1 MLLLDLLA
9 LAANQLAIHSS
20 TFADAY
26 SHYVYRVLSL
36 GIGSVMG
43 LLPFSVVELL
53 LYATILFVLFD
64 FVKQLCR
71 AVRAGA
77 GCLHPAPGS
86 QAQAVRASQASLAH
100 AETATNSKGTTS
112 GSAESQSDEPLQKY
126 AGAAC
131 PTHLLTAIARPLR
144 RFLGH
149 LFLILSTL
157 LVLYVFLC
165 GINYHRTSF
174 SEEAGLSVTIDAH
187 GTVYDE
193 ADLIALCDYLVTEIN
208 DTEAQLAASVT
219 SDTNADVLRART
231 SAGSATESS
240 PATESLDATS
250 EASGHSD
257 ADETATTTTESSTA
271 TAEASD
277 PSAADEAMATTTES
291 PAATAEAPDPSA
303 ADEAMATATE
313 SPAATAEASDP
324 SAADETTATTIQVEG
339 ACIGQTSETPK
350 PSAAWLW
357 HAGRT
362 GQRAMEKL
370 GQRYHR
376 LSGHYPYPKP
386 ILNTWILSI
395 QQTTGVYSPF
405 TVEAN
410 YNRDIAYYDIPFTI
424 CHELSHLRGY
434 MQEEEANFIGVLA
447 TIGADDLYFNYSGYV
462 SAWVYAGNALAR
474 IDSTA
479 FATLYAR
486 INARTRQDMLYNN
499 AYWQQFEGKP
509 AEAHEQLNDVYLKIQ
524 GQATGVRSYGHV
536 TDLMLEYFAKNG
548 TLAQCNSSA
557 ITVQP

>member
-1 MLLLDLLA
+1 MFNFHIIKTKTSAAMPSHSRRVYLLMLLLDLLA

-26 SHYVYRVLSL
+26 SNYVYRVLSL

-112 GSAESQSDEPLQKY
+112 GSAETQSDEPQQKHT
-126 AGAAC
+126 GAAC
-131 PTHLLTAIARPLR
+131 QTHLLAAVARPLR

-149 LFLILSTL
+149 LFLLLSTL

-208 DTEAQLAASVT
+208 ATEAQLAASAT
-219 SDTNADVLRART
+219 LDANADVLRTHT
-231 SAGSATESS
+231 SAGAGAAGS
-240 PATESLDATS
+240 
-250 EASGHSD
+250 
-257 ADETATTTTESSTA
+257 TTESA
-271 TAEASD
+271 AS
-277 PSAADEAMATTTES
+277 
-291 PAATAEAPDPSA
+291 
-303 ADEAMATATE
+303 
-313 SPAATAEASDP
+313 TAEASDP
-324 SAADETTATTIQVEG
+324 SAADETASTAIQVEG

-386 ILNTWILSI
+386 ILNTWILSV

-509 AEAHEQLNDVYLKIQ
+509 AEAHEQLNDAYLKMQ

-548 TLAQCNSSA
+548 TLTQ
-557 ITVQP
+557 

>member
-1 MLLLDLLA
+1 MMRTDTPDKKTLKKATRRTYLLVLLLDLLA

-26 SHYVYRVLSL
+26 SHYVYRGLSL

-64 FVKQLCR
+64 FAKQLRR
-71 AVRAGA
+71 AVRA
-77 GCLHPAPGS
+77 
-86 QAQAVRASQASLAH
+86 AV
-100 AETATNSKGTTS
+100 
-112 GSAESQSDEPLQKY
+112 
-126 AGAAC
+126 
-131 PTHLLTAIARPLR
+131 ARPLR

-208 DTEAQLAASVT
+208 DTEAQL
-219 SDTNADVLRART
+219 DV
-231 SAGSATESS
+231 
-240 PATESLDATS
+240 P
-250 EASGHSD
+250 
-257 ADETATTTTESSTA
+257 
-271 TAEASD
+271 
-277 PSAADEAMATTTES
+277 
-291 PAATAEAPDPSA
+291 
-303 ADEAMATATE
+303 
-313 SPAATAEASDP
+313 
-324 SAADETTATTIQVEG
+324 
-339 ACIGQTSETPK
+339 CIGQTSETPK

-386 ILNTWILSI
+386 ILNTWILSV

-479 FATLYAR
+479 FATLYGR

-499 AYWQQFEGKP
+499 AYWQQFKGKP
-509 AEAHEQLNDVYLKIQ
+509 AEAHEQLNDAYLKMQ
-524 GQATGVRSYGHV
+524 GQASGVRSYGHV
-536 TDLMLEYFAKNG
+536 TDLMLEYFAENG
-548 TLAQCNSSA
+548 TLTQ
-557 ITVQP
+557 

>member
-1 MLLLDLLA
+1 MMRTDTPDKKTLKKATWRTYLLVLLLDLLA
-9 LAANQLAIHSS
+9 FAANQLAIHSS

-26 SHYVYRVLSL
+26 SQYVYRVLSL
-36 GIGSVMG
+36 GTGSVMG

-71 AVRAGA
+71 AVR
-77 GCLHPAPGS
+77 
-86 QAQAVRASQASLAH
+86 V
-100 AETATNSKGTTS
+100 
-112 GSAESQSDEPLQKY
+112 
-126 AGAAC
+126 GAAC
-131 PTHLLTAIARPLR
+131 VHSERVSQDAQTHLLAAVARPLL

-174 SEEAGLSVTIDAH
+174 SEEAGLSVTLDEH

-208 DTEAQLAASVT
+208 DTEAQL
-219 SDTNADVLRART
+219 DV
-231 SAGSATESS
+231 
-240 PATESLDATS
+240 P
-250 EASGHSD
+250 
-257 ADETATTTTESSTA
+257 
-271 TAEASD
+271 
-277 PSAADEAMATTTES
+277 
-291 PAATAEAPDPSA
+291 
-303 ADEAMATATE
+303 
-313 SPAATAEASDP
+313 
-324 SAADETTATTIQVEG
+324 
-339 ACIGQTSETPK
+339 CIGQTSETPK

-370 GQRYHR
+370 GRRYHR

-386 ILNTWILSI
+386 ILNTWILSV

-486 INARTRQDMLYNN
+486 INTRTRQDMLYNN
-499 AYWQQFEGKP
+499 AYWKQFEGKP
-509 AEAHEQLNDVYLKIQ
+509 AEAHEQLNDAYLKLQ

-548 TLAQCNSSA
+548 TLTQSQGLKN
-557 ITVQP
+557 

>member
-1 MLLLDLLA
+1 MFNFHIIKTKTSAAMPSHPRRIYLLMLLLDLLA
-9 LAANQLAIHSS
+9 LAANQLAVRSS
-20 TFADAY
+20 AFADAY

-64 FVKQLCR
+64 FAKQLCR
-71 AVRAGA
+71 ALRV
-77 GCLHPAPGS
+77 
-86 QAQAVRASQASLAH
+86 
-100 AETATNSKGTTS
+100 
-112 GSAESQSDEPLQKY
+112 
-126 AGAAC
+126 GAAC
-131 PTHLLTAIARPLR
+131 VHSARISQDTQTHLLAAVARPLR

-149 LFLILSTL
+149 LFLLLSTL

-208 DTEAQLAASVT
+208 DTEAQLAATAT
-219 SDTNADVLRART
+219 SDANADVLRART
-231 SAGSATESS
+231 SAGAAGS
-240 PATESLDATS
+240 
-250 EASGHSD
+250 
-257 ADETATTTTESSTA
+257 TTESPTA
-271 TAEASD
+271 TAEASG
-277 PSAADEAMATTTES
+277 PSGANE
-291 PAATAEAPDPSA
+291 TA
-303 ADEAMATATE
+303 
-313 SPAATAEASDP
+313 
-324 SAADETTATTIQVEG
+324 ATTIQVEG
-339 ACIGQTSETPK
+339 VCIGQTSETPK

-376 LSGHYPYPKP
+376 LSGHYPFPKP
-386 ILNTWILSI
+386 ILNTWILSV

-479 FATLYAR
+479 FATLYSR

-509 AEAHEQLNDVYLKIQ
+509 AEAHEQLNDAYLKMQ
-524 GQATGVRSYGHV
+524 GQTSGVRSYGHV
-536 TDLMLEYFAKNG
+536 TDLMLEYFEKNG

>member
-1 MLLLDLLA
+1 MMRKDTPDKNTQKKGTWRSYLFVLLLDLLA
-9 LAANQLAIHSS
+9 LAANQLAVRSS

-53 LYATILFVLFD
+53 LYALILFVLFD
-64 FVKQLCR
+64 FAKQLCR
-71 AVRAGA
+71 AVRVGVACVHSA
-77 GCLHPAPGS
+77 RVS
-86 QAQAVRASQASLAH
+86 QDAQ
-100 AETATNSKGTTS
+100 
-112 GSAESQSDEPLQKY
+112 
-126 AGAAC
+126 
-131 PTHLLTAIARPLR
+131 THLLAAVARPLR

-149 LFLILSTL
+149 LFLLLSTL
-157 LVLYVFLC
+157 LVLYIFLC

-193 ADLIALCDYLVTEIN
+193 ADLVALCDYLVTEIN
-208 DTEAQLAASVT
+208 DTEAQLAATAT
-219 SDTNADVLRART
+219 SDANADVLRART
-231 SAGSATESS
+231 SAGSTIESS
-240 PATESLDATS
+240 
-250 EASGHSD
+250 
-257 ADETATTTTESSTA
+257 
-271 TAEASD
+271 
-277 PSAADEAMATTTES
+277 
-291 PAATAEAPDPSA
+291 
-303 ADEAMATATE
+303 
-313 SPAATAEASDP
+313 AATAEASGP
-324 SAADETTATTIQVEG
+324 SGADETAATTIQVEG
-339 ACIGQTSETPK
+339 AYIGQTAETPK

-370 GQRYHR
+370 GQRYRR

-386 ILNTWILSI
+386 ILNTWILSV

-479 FATLYAR
+479 FATLYSR

-509 AEAHEQLNDVYLKIQ
+509 AEAHEQLNDAYLKMQ
-524 GQATGVRSYGHV
+524 GQVSGVRSYGHV
-536 TDLMLEYFAKNG
+536 TDLMLEYFAENG
-548 TLAQCNSSA
+548 TLTQSQGLKN
-557 ITVQP
+557 

>member
-1 MLLLDLLA
+1 MMRTDTPDKNTQKKGTWRSYLFVLLLDLLA
-9 LAANQLAIHSS
+9 LAANQLAVRSS
-20 TFADAY
+20 AFADAY

-71 AVRAGA
+71 AVRAGV

-112 GSAESQSDEPLQKY
+112 GSAESQSDEPLQKH

-149 LFLILSTL
+149 LFLLLSTL

-208 DTEAQLAASVT
+208 DTEAQLAAAAT
-219 SDTNADVLRART
+219 SDANADVLRART

-257 ADETATTTTESSTA
+257 ADETAATTTESPAS
-271 TAEASD
+271 TAEASG
-277 PSAADEAMATTTES
+277 PSAADETAATTTES
-291 PAATAEAPDPSA
+291 PAATAEASS
-303 ADEAMATATE
+303 T
-313 SPAATAEASDP
+313 SS
-324 SAADETTATTIQVEG
+324 ADETAASTIQVEG

-386 ILNTWILSI
+386 ILNTWILSV

-486 INARTRQDMLYNN
+486 INARTHQDMLYNN

-509 AEAHEQLNDVYLKIQ
+509 AEAHEQLNDAYLKMQ
-524 GQATGVRSYGHV
+524 GQTSGVRSYGHV

-548 TLAQCNSSA
+548 TLAQ
-557 ITVQP
+557 

>member
-1 MLLLDLLA
+1 MMRTDTPDKKTLKKATWHTYLLALLFDLLA

-36 GIGSVMG
+36 GIGSVIG

-64 FVKQLCR
+64 FVKQLRR
-71 AVRAGA
+71 AVR
-77 GCLHPAPGS
+77 
-86 QAQAVRASQASLAH
+86 
-100 AETATNSKGTTS
+100 S
-112 GSAESQSDEPLQKY
+112 G
-126 AGAAC
+126 
-131 PTHLLTAIARPLR
+131 IARPLLH
-144 RFLGH
+144 FLGH
-149 LFLILSTL
+149 LFLLASTL

-174 SEEAGLSVTIDAH
+174 SQEAGLSVTIDAH

-193 ADLIALCDYLVTEIN
+193 ADLLALCDYLVTEIN
-208 DTEAQLAASVT
+208 DTEAQL
-219 SDTNADVLRART
+219 DV
-231 SAGSATESS
+231 S
-240 PATESLDATS
+240 
-250 EASGHSD
+250 
-257 ADETATTTTESSTA
+257 
-271 TAEASD
+271 
-277 PSAADEAMATTTES
+277 
-291 PAATAEAPDPSA
+291 
-303 ADEAMATATE
+303 
-313 SPAATAEASDP
+313 
-324 SAADETTATTIQVEG
+324 
-339 ACIGQTSETPK
+339 CIGQTTETPK

-370 GQRYHR
+370 GQRYRR
-376 LSGHYPYPKP
+376 LSGHYPFPKP
-386 ILNTWILSI
+386 ILNTWLLSV
-395 QQTTGVYSPF
+395 QQTTGIYSPF

-509 AEAHEQLNDVYLKIQ
+509 AEAHEQLNDAYLKMQ
-524 GQATGVRSYGHV
+524 GQTSGVRSYGHV
-536 TDLMLEYFAKNG
+536 TDLMLEYFAENG
-548 TLAQCNSSA
+548 TLTQ
-557 ITVQP
+557 

>member
-1 MLLLDLLA
+1 MMRTDTQDERNTKKAPRQVYLLALLLDLLA
-9 LAANQLAIHSS
+9 LAANQLAVHSS
-20 TFADAY
+20 AFANAY

-36 GIGSVMG
+36 GIGSVTG

-53 LYATILFVLFD
+53 LYATILFVIFD
-64 FVKQLCR
+64 FVKQLRR
-71 AVRAGA
+71 AIRAT
-77 GCLHPAPGS
+77 
-86 QAQAVRASQASLAH
+86 V
-100 AETATNSKGTTS
+100 
-112 GSAESQSDEPLQKY
+112 
-126 AGAAC
+126 
-131 PTHLLTAIARPLR
+131 ARPLR
-144 RFLGH
+144 HFLGH
-149 LFLILSTL
+149 LFLLLSTL

-174 SEEAGLSVTIDAH
+174 SEEAGLSVTIDEH

-208 DTEAQLAASVT
+208 ATEAQLAASVT
-219 SDTNADVLRART
+219 SDAGASTLRAHT
-231 SAGSATESS
+231 TADAGASTFRAHTT
-240 PATESLDATS
+240 ADAGAAGT
-250 EASGHSD
+250 
-257 ADETATTTTESSTA
+257 TAESSTA
-271 TAEASD
+271 TAEASG
-277 PSAADEAMATTTES
+277 SSGADEAA
-291 PAATAEAPDPSA
+291 
-303 ADEAMATATE
+303 
-313 SPAATAEASDP
+313 
-324 SAADETTATTIQVEG
+324 ATTIEVEG
-339 ACIGQTSETPK
+339 AFIGQTTETPK

-370 GQRYHR
+370 GQRYRR
-376 LSGHYPYPKP
+376 LSGHYPFPKP
-386 ILNTWILSI
+386 ILNTWILSV

-479 FATLYAR
+479 FATLYGR

-499 AYWQQFEGKP
+499 AYWKQFEGKP
-509 AEAHEQLNDVYLKIQ
+509 AEAHEQLNDAYLKLQ
-524 GQATGVRSYGHV
+524 GQTSGVRSYGHV
-536 TDLMLEYFAKNG
+536 TDLMLEYFAQNG
-548 TLAQCNSSA
+548 TLAQ
-557 ITVQP
+557 

>member
-1 MLLLDLLA
+1 MLRTDTPDKKRPKKDKRRLYLLALLLDLLA
-9 LAANQLAIHSS
+9 LAANQLAARSS
-20 TFADAY
+20 AFANAY

-36 GIGSVMG
+36 GLGSVTG

-64 FVKQLCR
+64 FVKQLRR
-71 AVRAGA
+71 AI
-77 GCLHPAPGS
+77 
-86 QAQAVRASQASLAH
+86 H
-100 AETATNSKGTTS
+100 AFT
-112 GSAESQSDEPLQKY
+112 
-126 AGAAC
+126 
-131 PTHLLTAIARPLR
+131 ARPLR
-144 RFLGH
+144 HFLGH
-149 LFLILSTL
+149 LFLILSAL

-174 SEEAGLSVTIDAH
+174 SQEAGLSVTLDEH

-193 ADLIALCDYLVTEIN
+193 ADLITLCDYLVTEIN
-208 DTEAQLAASVT
+208 ATEAQL
-219 SDTNADVLRART
+219 DV
-231 SAGSATESS
+231 
-240 PATESLDATS
+240 PF
-250 EASGHSD
+250 
-257 ADETATTTTESSTA
+257 
-271 TAEASD
+271 
-277 PSAADEAMATTTES
+277 
-291 PAATAEAPDPSA
+291 
-303 ADEAMATATE
+303 
-313 SPAATAEASDP
+313 
-324 SAADETTATTIQVEG
+324 
-339 ACIGQTSETPK
+339 IGQTTETPK
-350 PSAAWLW
+350 ASATWLW

-370 GQRYHR
+370 GQRYSR
-376 LSGHYPYPKP
+376 LSGHYPFPKP
-386 ILNTWILSI
+386 ILNTWLLSV

-410 YNRDIAYYDIPFTI
+410 YNCDIAYYDIPFTI

-499 AYWQQFEGKP
+499 AYWKQFEGKP
-509 AEAHEQLNDVYLKIQ
+509 AEAHEQLNDAYLKMQ

-548 TLAQCNSSA
+548 TLK
-557 ITVQP
+557 

>member
-1 MLLLDLLA
+1 MFNFHIIKTKTSAAIPSHSQRVYLLVLLLDLLA

-64 FVKQLCR
+64 FVKQLRR
-71 AVRAGA
+71 AVRVSVACVHSA
-77 GCLHPAPGS
+77 RVS
-86 QAQAVRASQASLAH
+86 QDAQ
-100 AETATNSKGTTS
+100 
-112 GSAESQSDEPLQKY
+112 
-126 AGAAC
+126 
-131 PTHLLTAIARPLR
+131 THLLAAVARPLR

-193 ADLIALCDYLVTEIN
+193 ADLIALCYYLVTEIN

-219 SDTNADVLRART
+219 SDANADVLRART
-231 SAGSATESS
+231 SAGA
-240 PATESLDATS
+240 
-250 EASGHSD
+250 G
-257 ADETATTTTESSTA
+257 
-271 TAEASD
+271 
-277 PSAADEAMATTTES
+277 AADTI
-291 PAATAEAPDPSA
+291 
-303 ADEAMATATE
+303 TE
-313 SPAATAEASDP
+313 SPAATAEASGP
-324 SAADETTATTIQVEG
+324 SGADETAATTIQVEG

-370 GQRYHR
+370 GQRYRR
-376 LSGHYPYPKP
+376 LSGHYPFPKP
-386 ILNTWILSI
+386 ILNTWILSV

-499 AYWQQFEGKP
+499 AYWQQFEGKS
-509 AEAHEQLNDVYLKIQ
+509 AEAHEQLNDAYLKMQ
-524 GQATGVRSYGHV
+524 GQASGVRSYGHV
-536 TDLMLEYFAKNG
+536 TDLMLEYFAENG
-548 TLAQCNSSA
+548 TLTQ
-557 ITVQP
+557 

>member
-1 MLLLDLLA
+1 MMRTDTQDERNTKKAPRQFYLLALLLDLLA
-9 LAANQLAIHSS
+9 LAANQLAVHSS
-20 TFADAY
+20 AFANAY

-36 GIGSVMG
+36 GIGSVTG

-53 LYATILFVLFD
+53 LYATILFVIFD
-64 FVKQLCR
+64 FVKQLRR
-71 AVRAGA
+71 AIRAT
-77 GCLHPAPGS
+77 
-86 QAQAVRASQASLAH
+86 V
-100 AETATNSKGTTS
+100 
-112 GSAESQSDEPLQKY
+112 
-126 AGAAC
+126 
-131 PTHLLTAIARPLR
+131 ARPLR
-144 RFLGH
+144 HFLGH
-149 LFLILSTL
+149 LFLLLSTL

-174 SEEAGLSVTIDAH
+174 SEEAGLSLTIDEH

-208 DTEAQLAASVT
+208 ATEAQLAASVT
-219 SDTNADVLRART
+219 SDAGASTLRAHT
-231 SAGSATESS
+231 TADAGAAGT
-240 PATESLDATS
+240 
-250 EASGHSD
+250 
-257 ADETATTTTESSTA
+257 TAESSTA
-271 TAEASD
+271 TAEASG
-277 PSAADEAMATTTES
+277 SSGADEAA
-291 PAATAEAPDPSA
+291 
-303 ADEAMATATE
+303 
-313 SPAATAEASDP
+313 
-324 SAADETTATTIQVEG
+324 ATTIEVEG
-339 ACIGQTSETPK
+339 AFIGQTTETPK

-370 GQRYHR
+370 GQRYRR
-376 LSGHYPYPKP
+376 LSGHYPFPKP
-386 ILNTWILSI
+386 ILNTWILSV

-479 FATLYAR
+479 FATLYGR

-499 AYWQQFEGKP
+499 AYWKQFEGKP
-509 AEAHEQLNDVYLKIQ
+509 AEAHEQLNDAYLKIQ
-524 GQATGVRSYGHV
+524 GQTTGVRSYGHV
-536 TDLMLEYFAKNG
+536 TDLMLEYFAQNG
-548 TLAQCNSSA
+548 TLAQ
-557 ITVQP
+557 

>member
-1 MLLLDLLA
+1 MMRTDTPDKKTLKKATWRTYLLVLLLDLLA
-9 LAANQLAIHSS
+9 FAANQLAIHSS

-26 SHYVYRVLSL
+26 SQYVYRVLSL

-71 AVRAGA
+71 AVRVGVA
-77 GCLHPAPGS
+77 CVHSVRVS
-86 QAQAVRASQASLAH
+86 QDAQ
-100 AETATNSKGTTS
+100 
-112 GSAESQSDEPLQKY
+112 
-126 AGAAC
+126 
-131 PTHLLTAIARPLR
+131 THLLAAVARPLL

-174 SEEAGLSVTIDAH
+174 SEEAGLSVTLDEH

-208 DTEAQLAASVT
+208 DTEAQL
-219 SDTNADVLRART
+219 DV
-231 SAGSATESS
+231 
-240 PATESLDATS
+240 P
-250 EASGHSD
+250 
-257 ADETATTTTESSTA
+257 
-271 TAEASD
+271 
-277 PSAADEAMATTTES
+277 
-291 PAATAEAPDPSA
+291 
-303 ADEAMATATE
+303 
-313 SPAATAEASDP
+313 
-324 SAADETTATTIQVEG
+324 
-339 ACIGQTSETPK
+339 CIGQTMETPK
-350 PSAAWLW
+350 PSTAWLW

-386 ILNTWILSI
+386 ILNTWILSV

-486 INARTRQDMLYNN
+486 INTRTRQDMLYNN
-499 AYWQQFEGKP
+499 AYWKQFEGKP
-509 AEAHEQLNDVYLKIQ
+509 AEAHEQLNDAYLKLQ

-548 TLAQCNSSA
+548 TLTQCNSSA

>member
-1 MLLLDLLA
+1 MFNFHIIKTKTSAAIPSHSQRVYLLVLLLDLLA

-53 LYATILFVLFD
+53 LYATILFVFFD

-71 AVRAGA
+71 AVRVGVA
-77 GCLHPAPGS
+77 CVHSSRVS
-86 QAQAVRASQASLAH
+86 QDAQ
-100 AETATNSKGTTS
+100 
-112 GSAESQSDEPLQKY
+112 
-126 AGAAC
+126 
-131 PTHLLTAIARPLR
+131 THLLAAVARPLR

-208 DTEAQLAASVT
+208 DTEAQLAAS
-219 SDTNADVLRART
+219 
-231 SAGSATESS
+231 
-240 PATESLDATS
+240 
-250 EASGHSD
+250 
-257 ADETATTTTESSTA
+257 
-271 TAEASD
+271 
-277 PSAADEAMATTTES
+277 
-291 PAATAEAPDPSA
+291 
-303 ADEAMATATE
+303 
-313 SPAATAEASDP
+313 
-324 SAADETTATTIQVEG
+324 TIQVEG

-357 HAGRT
+357 HTGRT

-370 GQRYHR
+370 GQRYRR

-509 AEAHEQLNDVYLKIQ
+509 AEAHEQLNDAYLKMQ
-524 GQATGVRSYGHV
+524 GQASGVRSYGHV

-548 TLAQCNSSA
+548 TLTQ
-557 ITVQP
+557 

>member
-1 MLLLDLLA
+1 MFNFHIIKTKTSAAMPSHSRRVYLLMLLLDLLA

-26 SHYVYRVLSL
+26 SNYVYRVLSL

-71 AVRAGA
+71 AVRVGVA
-77 GCLHPAPGS
+77 CVHSSRVS
-86 QAQAVRASQASLAH
+86 QDAQ
-100 AETATNSKGTTS
+100 
-112 GSAESQSDEPLQKY
+112 
-126 AGAAC
+126 
-131 PTHLLTAIARPLR
+131 THLLAAVARPLR

-149 LFLILSTL
+149 LFLILSSL

-208 DTEAQLAASVT
+208 DTEAQLAATAT
-219 SDTNADVLRART
+219 SDANADLLRART
-231 SAGSATESS
+231 SAGV
-240 PATESLDATS
+240 
-250 EASGHSD
+250 G
-257 ADETATTTTESSTA
+257 
-271 TAEASD
+271 
-277 PSAADEAMATTTES
+277 AAGTI
-291 PAATAEAPDPSA
+291 
-303 ADEAMATATE
+303 TE
-313 SPAATAEASDP
+313 SPAATAEASGP
-324 SAADETTATTIQVEG
+324 SGADETATTTIQVEG

-362 GQRAMEKL
+362 GQRTMEKL

-386 ILNTWILSI
+386 ILNTWILSV

-509 AEAHEQLNDVYLKIQ
+509 AEAHEQLNDAYLKMQ
-524 GQATGVRSYGHV
+524 GQAIGVRSYGHV

-548 TLAQCNSSA
+548 TLTQ
-557 ITVQP
+557 

>member
-1 MLLLDLLA
+1 MLHTDTKARKTVKSHPRRIYLLALLLDLLA
-9 LAANQLAIHSS
+9 LAANQLAARSS
-20 TFADAY
+20 AFANAY

-36 GIGSVMG
+36 GIGSVTG

-53 LYATILFVLFD
+53 LYATILCVLFD
-64 FVKQLCR
+64 FVKQLRR
-71 AVRAGA
+71 AIR
-77 GCLHPAPGS
+77 
-86 QAQAVRASQASLAH
+86 
-100 AETATNSKGTTS
+100 S
-112 GSAESQSDEPLQKY
+112 G
-126 AGAAC
+126 
-131 PTHLLTAIARPLR
+131 IARPLLH
-144 RFLGH
+144 FLGH
-149 LFLILSTL
+149 LFLLLSAL

-174 SEEAGLSVTIDAH
+174 SEEAGLSVTIDEG

-193 ADLIALCDYLVTEIN
+193 ADLLALCDYLVTEIN
-208 DTEAQLAASVT
+208 DTEAQL
-219 SDTNADVLRART
+219 DV
-231 SAGSATESS
+231 SY
-240 PATESLDATS
+240 
-250 EASGHSD
+250 
-257 ADETATTTTESSTA
+257 
-271 TAEASD
+271 
-277 PSAADEAMATTTES
+277 
-291 PAATAEAPDPSA
+291 
-303 ADEAMATATE
+303 
-313 SPAATAEASDP
+313 
-324 SAADETTATTIQVEG
+324 
-339 ACIGQTSETPK
+339 IGQTTETPK
-350 PSAAWLW
+350 ASAAWLW

-370 GQRYHR
+370 GQRYSR
-376 LSGHYPYPKP
+376 LAGHYPFPKP
-386 ILNTWILSI
+386 ILNTWLLSV

-434 MQEEEANFIGVLA
+434 MQEEEANFIGLLA

-499 AYWQQFEGKP
+499 AYWKQFEGKP
-509 AEAHEQLNDVYLKIQ
+509 AEAHEQLNDAYLKMQ
-524 GQATGVRSYGHV
+524 GQTSGVRSYGHV

-548 TLAQCNSSA
+548 TLTQCNSSA

>member
-1 MLLLDLLA
+1 MSNFHVTETKSHMRRIYLLALLLDLLA
-9 LAANQLAIHSS
+9 LAANQLAARSS
-20 TFADAY
+20 AFANAY

-36 GIGSVMG
+36 GIGSVTG

-64 FVKQLCR
+64 FVKQLRR
-71 AVRAGA
+71 AIRA
-77 GCLHPAPGS
+77 
-86 QAQAVRASQASLAH
+86 AV
-100 AETATNSKGTTS
+100 
-112 GSAESQSDEPLQKY
+112 
-126 AGAAC
+126 
-131 PTHLLTAIARPLR
+131 ARPLR
-144 RFLGH
+144 CFLGH

-174 SEEAGLSVTIDAH
+174 LQEAGLSVTLDEH

-208 DTEAQLAASVT
+208 ATEAQL
-219 SDTNADVLRART
+219 DV
-231 SAGSATESS
+231 
-240 PATESLDATS
+240 PF
-250 EASGHSD
+250 
-257 ADETATTTTESSTA
+257 
-271 TAEASD
+271 
-277 PSAADEAMATTTES
+277 
-291 PAATAEAPDPSA
+291 
-303 ADEAMATATE
+303 
-313 SPAATAEASDP
+313 
-324 SAADETTATTIQVEG
+324 
-339 ACIGQTSETPK
+339 IGQTTETPK
-350 PSAAWLW
+350 ASATWLW

-370 GQRYHR
+370 GQRYSR
-376 LSGHYPYPKP
+376 LSGHYPFPKP
-386 ILNTWILSI
+386 ILNTWLLSV

-479 FATLYAR
+479 FATLYGR

-499 AYWQQFEGKP
+499 AYWKQFEGKP
-509 AEAHEQLNDVYLKIQ
+509 AEAHEQLNDAYLKMQ

-548 TLAQCNSSA
+548 TLK
-557 ITVQP
+557 

>member
-1 MLLLDLLA
+1 MLRTDTPDKKRPKKNTRRQYLLALLLDLLA
-9 LAANQLAIHSS
+9 LAANQLAARSS
-20 TFADAY
+20 AFANAY

-43 LLPFSVVELL
+43 LLPFSLVELL

-64 FVKQLCR
+64 FVKQLRR
-71 AVRAGA
+71 AIRA
-77 GCLHPAPGS
+77 
-86 QAQAVRASQASLAH
+86 AV
-100 AETATNSKGTTS
+100 
-112 GSAESQSDEPLQKY
+112 
-126 AGAAC
+126 
-131 PTHLLTAIARPLR
+131 ARPLR

-149 LFLILSTL
+149 LFLILSAL

-174 SEEAGLSVTIDAH
+174 SQEAGLSVTLDEH
-187 GTVYDE
+187 GTVYDK

-208 DTEAQLAASVT
+208 ATEAQL
-219 SDTNADVLRART
+219 DV
-231 SAGSATESS
+231 
-240 PATESLDATS
+240 PF
-250 EASGHSD
+250 
-257 ADETATTTTESSTA
+257 
-271 TAEASD
+271 
-277 PSAADEAMATTTES
+277 
-291 PAATAEAPDPSA
+291 
-303 ADEAMATATE
+303 
-313 SPAATAEASDP
+313 
-324 SAADETTATTIQVEG
+324 
-339 ACIGQTSETPK
+339 IGQTMETPK
-350 PSAAWLW
+350 ASAAWLW

-370 GQRYHR
+370 GERYRR
-376 LSGHYPYPKP
+376 LSGHYPFPKP
-386 ILNTWILSI
+386 ILNTWLLSV

-479 FATLYAR
+479 FTTLYAR

-499 AYWQQFEGKP
+499 AYWKQFEGKP
-509 AEAHEQLNDVYLKIQ
+509 AEAHEQLNDAYLKIQ

-548 TLAQCNSSA
+548 TLE
-557 ITVQP
+557 

>member
-1 MLLLDLLA
+1 MMRTDTPDKNTQKKGTWRSYLFVLLLDLLA

-36 GIGSVMG
+36 GISSVMG

-71 AVRAGA
+71 ALRV
-77 GCLHPAPGS
+77 
-86 QAQAVRASQASLAH
+86 
-100 AETATNSKGTTS
+100 
-112 GSAESQSDEPLQKY
+112 
-126 AGAAC
+126 GAAC
-131 PTHLLTAIARPLR
+131 VHSARVSQDAQTHLLAAVARPLR

-149 LFLILSTL
+149 LFLLLSTL

-208 DTEAQLAASVT
+208 DTEAQLAATAT
-219 SDTNADVLRART
+219 SDANADVLRAHT
-231 SAGSATESS
+231 SAGAGAAGTI
-240 PATESLDATS
+240 
-250 EASGHSD
+250 
-257 ADETATTTTESSTA
+257 TESSTA
-271 TAEASD
+271 TAEASG
-277 PSAADEAMATTTES
+277 PSG
-291 PAATAEAPDPSA
+291 
-303 ADEAMATATE
+303 
-313 SPAATAEASDP
+313 
-324 SAADETTATTIQVEG
+324 ADETAVTTIQVEG

-370 GQRYHR
+370 GQRYRR
-376 LSGHYPYPKP
+376 LSGHYPFPKP

-434 MQEEEANFIGVLA
+434 MQEEDANFIGVLA

-509 AEAHEQLNDVYLKIQ
+509 AEAHEQLNDAYLKMQ
-524 GQATGVRSYGHV
+524 GQTSGVCSCGHV
-536 TDLMLEYFAKNG
+536 TDLMLEYFEKNG
-548 TLAQCNSSA
+548 TLTQ
-557 ITVQP
+557 

>member
-1 MLLLDLLA
+1 MMRTDTQDERNTKKAPRQVYLLALLLDLLA
-9 LAANQLAIHSS
+9 LAANQLAVHSS
-20 TFADAY
+20 AFANAY

-36 GIGSVMG
+36 GIGSVTG

-53 LYATILFVLFD
+53 LYATILFVIFD
-64 FVKQLCR
+64 FVKQLRR
-71 AVRAGA
+71 AIRAT
-77 GCLHPAPGS
+77 
-86 QAQAVRASQASLAH
+86 V
-100 AETATNSKGTTS
+100 
-112 GSAESQSDEPLQKY
+112 
-126 AGAAC
+126 
-131 PTHLLTAIARPLR
+131 ARPLR
-144 RFLGH
+144 HFLGH

-174 SEEAGLSVTIDAH
+174 SEEAGLSLTIDEH

-208 DTEAQLAASVT
+208 ATEAQLAASVT
-219 SDTNADVLRART
+219 SDAGASTLRAHT
-231 SAGSATESS
+231 TADAGAAGT
-240 PATESLDATS
+240 
-250 EASGHSD
+250 
-257 ADETATTTTESSTA
+257 TAESSTA
-271 TAEASD
+271 TAEASG
-277 PSAADEAMATTTES
+277 SSGADEAA
-291 PAATAEAPDPSA
+291 
-303 ADEAMATATE
+303 
-313 SPAATAEASDP
+313 
-324 SAADETTATTIQVEG
+324 ATTIEVEG
-339 ACIGQTSETPK
+339 AFIGQTTETPK

-370 GQRYHR
+370 GQRYRR
-376 LSGHYPYPKP
+376 LSGHYPFPKP
-386 ILNTWILSI
+386 ILNTWILSV

-499 AYWQQFEGKP
+499 AYWKQFEGKP
-509 AEAHEQLNDVYLKIQ
+509 AEAHEQLNDAYLKIQ
-524 GQATGVRSYGHV
+524 GQTTGVRSYGHV
-536 TDLMLEYFAKNG
+536 TDLMLEYFAQNG
-548 TLAQCNSSA
+548 TLAQ
-557 ITVQP
+557 

>member
-1 MLLLDLLA
+1 MLRIDTPDKKRPQKNKRCLYLLVLLLDLLA
-9 LAANQLAIHSS
+9 LAANQLAVRSS
-20 TFADAY
+20 AFANAY

-36 GIGSVMG
+36 GIGSVTG

-64 FVKQLCR
+64 FVKQLR
-71 AVRAGA
+71 
-77 GCLHPAPGS
+77 
-86 QAQAVRASQASLAH
+86 RASC
-100 AETATNSKGTTS
+100 
-112 GSAESQSDEPLQKY
+112 
-126 AGAAC
+126 AG
-131 PTHLLTAIARPLR
+131 IARPLR
-144 RFLGH
+144 HFLGH

-174 SEEAGLSVTIDAH
+174 SQEAGLSVTLDEH

-208 DTEAQLAASVT
+208 ATEAQL
-219 SDTNADVLRART
+219 DV
-231 SAGSATESS
+231 
-240 PATESLDATS
+240 PF
-250 EASGHSD
+250 
-257 ADETATTTTESSTA
+257 
-271 TAEASD
+271 
-277 PSAADEAMATTTES
+277 
-291 PAATAEAPDPSA
+291 
-303 ADEAMATATE
+303 
-313 SPAATAEASDP
+313 
-324 SAADETTATTIQVEG
+324 
-339 ACIGQTSETPK
+339 IGQTTETPK
-350 PSAAWLW
+350 ASATWLW

-370 GQRYHR
+370 GQRYSR
-376 LSGHYPYPKP
+376 LSGHYPFPKP
-386 ILNTWILSI
+386 ILNTWLLSV

-499 AYWQQFEGKP
+499 AYWKQFEGKP
-509 AEAHEQLNDVYLKIQ
+509 AEAHEQLNDAYLKMQ

-548 TLAQCNSSA
+548 TLE
-557 ITVQP
+557 

>member
-1 MLLLDLLA
+1 MMRTDTQDERNTKKAPRQVYLLALLLDLLA
-9 LAANQLAIHSS
+9 LAANQLAVHSS
-20 TFADAY
+20 AFANAY

-36 GIGSVMG
+36 GIGSVTG

-53 LYATILFVLFD
+53 LYATILFVIFD
-64 FVKQLCR
+64 FVKQLRR
-71 AVRAGA
+71 AIRAT
-77 GCLHPAPGS
+77 
-86 QAQAVRASQASLAH
+86 V
-100 AETATNSKGTTS
+100 
-112 GSAESQSDEPLQKY
+112 
-126 AGAAC
+126 
-131 PTHLLTAIARPLR
+131 ARPLR
-144 RFLGH
+144 HFLGH

-165 GINYHRTSF
+165 GINYHRASF
-174 SEEAGLSVTIDAH
+174 SEEAGLSVTIDEH

-208 DTEAQLAASVT
+208 ATEAQLAASVT
-219 SDTNADVLRART
+219 SDAGASTLRAHTTADAGASTFRART
-231 SAGSATESS
+231 TADAGAAGT
-240 PATESLDATS
+240 
-250 EASGHSD
+250 
-257 ADETATTTTESSTA
+257 TAESSTA
-271 TAEASD
+271 TAEASG
-277 PSAADEAMATTTES
+277 SSGADEAA
-291 PAATAEAPDPSA
+291 
-303 ADEAMATATE
+303 
-313 SPAATAEASDP
+313 
-324 SAADETTATTIQVEG
+324 ATTIEVEG
-339 ACIGQTSETPK
+339 AFIGQTTETPK

-370 GQRYHR
+370 GQRYRR
-376 LSGHYPYPKP
+376 LSGHYPFPKP
-386 ILNTWILSI
+386 ILNTWILSV

-479 FATLYAR
+479 FATLYGR

-499 AYWQQFEGKP
+499 AYWKQFEGKP
-509 AEAHEQLNDVYLKIQ
+509 AEAHEQLNDAYLKIQ
-524 GQATGVRSYGHV
+524 GQTTGVRSYGHV
-536 TDLMLEYFAKNG
+536 TDLMLEYFAENG
-548 TLAQCNSSA
+548 TLTQ
-557 ITVQP
+557 

>member
-1 MLLLDLLA
+1 MFNFHIIKTKTSAAMPSHSQRVYLLVLLLDLLA

-64 FVKQLCR
+64 FAKQLCR
-71 AVRAGA
+71 ALRV
-77 GCLHPAPGS
+77 
-86 QAQAVRASQASLAH
+86 
-100 AETATNSKGTTS
+100 
-112 GSAESQSDEPLQKY
+112 
-126 AGAAC
+126 GAAC
-131 PTHLLTAIARPLR
+131 VHSARISQDAQTHLLAAVARPLR

-149 LFLILSTL
+149 LFLLLSTL

-208 DTEAQLAASVT
+208 DTEAQLVAA
-219 SDTNADVLRART
+219 
-231 SAGSATESS
+231 
-240 PATESLDATS
+240 
-250 EASGHSD
+250 
-257 ADETATTTTESSTA
+257 
-271 TAEASD
+271 
-277 PSAADEAMATTTES
+277 
-291 PAATAEAPDPSA
+291 
-303 ADEAMATATE
+303 
-313 SPAATAEASDP
+313 
-324 SAADETTATTIQVEG
+324 TIQVEG

-370 GQRYHR
+370 GQRYRR

-386 ILNTWILSI
+386 ILNTWILSV

-434 MQEEEANFIGVLA
+434 MQEEEANFIGLLA

-509 AEAHEQLNDVYLKIQ
+509 AEAHEQLNDAYLKMQ

-548 TLAQCNSSA
+548 TLTQSQGLKN
-557 ITVQP
+557 

>member
-1 MLLLDLLA
+1 MMRTDTPDKKTLKKVTWRTYLLVLLLDLLA
-9 LAANQLAIHSS
+9 LAANQLAVRSS

-64 FVKQLCR
+64 FVKQLRR
-71 AVRAGA
+71 AVRVGVACVHSA
-77 GCLHPAPGS
+77 RVS
-86 QAQAVRASQASLAH
+86 QDAQ
-100 AETATNSKGTTS
+100 
-112 GSAESQSDEPLQKY
+112 
-126 AGAAC
+126 
-131 PTHLLTAIARPLR
+131 THLLAAVARPLR

-193 ADLIALCDYLVTEIN
+193 ADLIALCEYLVTEIN
-208 DTEAQLAASVT
+208 DTEAQL
-219 SDTNADVLRART
+219 DV
-231 SAGSATESS
+231 
-240 PATESLDATS
+240 P
-250 EASGHSD
+250 
-257 ADETATTTTESSTA
+257 
-271 TAEASD
+271 
-277 PSAADEAMATTTES
+277 
-291 PAATAEAPDPSA
+291 
-303 ADEAMATATE
+303 
-313 SPAATAEASDP
+313 
-324 SAADETTATTIQVEG
+324 
-339 ACIGQTSETPK
+339 CIGQTSETPK

-386 ILNTWILSI
+386 ILNTWILSV

-474 IDSTA
+474 VDYDS
-479 FATLYAR
+479 FATLYGQL
-486 INARTRQDMLYNN
+486 NARTLQDLAYNN
-499 AYWQQFEGKP
+499 QYWQQFEGKP
-509 AEAHEQLNDVYLKIQ
+509 AEAHEQLNDAYLKMQ
-524 GQATGVRSYGHV
+524 GQATGVHSYGHV

-548 TLAQCNSSA
+548 TLK
-557 ITVQP
+557 

>member
-1 MLLLDLLA
+1 MMRTDTPDKKTLKKATWRTYLLVLLLDLLA

-53 LYATILFVLFD
+53 LYAMILFVLFD

-71 AVRAGA
+71 AVRVGVACVHSA
-77 GCLHPAPGS
+77 R
-86 QAQAVRASQASLAH
+86 VSQASRTH
-100 AETATNSKGTTS
+100 AEASTNSKNVASST
-112 GSAESQSDEPLQKY
+112 ESQQHT
-126 AGAAC
+126 GAAC
-131 PTHLLTAIARPLR
+131 PTHLLAAVARPLR
-144 RFLGH
+144 HFLGH

-208 DTEAQLAASVT
+208 DTEAQLAATAT
-219 SDTNADVLRART
+219 SDANADVLRAHT
-231 SAGSATESS
+231 SAGA
-240 PATESLDATS
+240 
-250 EASGHSD
+250 G
-257 ADETATTTTESSTA
+257 
-271 TAEASD
+271 
-277 PSAADEAMATTTES
+277 AAGTTTES
-291 PAATAEAPDPSA
+291 PAATAEASGPSA
-303 ADEAMATATE
+303 ADEAAV
-313 SPAATAEASDP
+313 
-324 SAADETTATTIQVEG
+324 TTIQVEG
-339 ACIGQTSETPK
+339 AHIGQTSETPK

-370 GQRYHR
+370 GQRYRR

-386 ILNTWILSI
+386 ILNTWILSV

-509 AEAHEQLNDVYLKIQ
+509 AEAHEQLNDAYLKMQ
-524 GQATGVRSYGHV
+524 GQASGVRSYGHV

-548 TLAQCNSSA
+548 TLTQCNSPA

>member
-1 MLLLDLLA
+1 MMRTDTPDKKTLKKATWRTYLLVLLLDLLA

-64 FVKQLCR
+64 FAKQLRR
-71 AVRAGA
+71 AVRAG
-77 GCLHPAPGS
+77 
-86 QAQAVRASQASLAH
+86 
-100 AETATNSKGTTS
+100 
-112 GSAESQSDEPLQKY
+112 
-126 AGAAC
+126 
-131 PTHLLTAIARPLR
+131 IARPLR
-144 RFLGH
+144 HFLVH
-149 LFLILSTL
+149 LFLILSAL

-187 GTVYDE
+187 GMVYDE

-208 DTEAQLAASVT
+208 DTEAQL
-219 SDTNADVLRART
+219 DV
-231 SAGSATESS
+231 
-240 PATESLDATS
+240 PY
-250 EASGHSD
+250 
-257 ADETATTTTESSTA
+257 
-271 TAEASD
+271 
-277 PSAADEAMATTTES
+277 
-291 PAATAEAPDPSA
+291 
-303 ADEAMATATE
+303 
-313 SPAATAEASDP
+313 
-324 SAADETTATTIQVEG
+324 
-339 ACIGQTSETPK
+339 IGQTSETPK

-376 LSGHYPYPKP
+376 LSGHYPFPKP

-479 FATLYAR
+479 FATLYSR

-509 AEAHEQLNDVYLKIQ
+509 AEAHEQLNDAYLKMQ

-536 TDLMLEYFAKNG
+536 TDLMLEYFAENG
-548 TLAQCNSSA
+548 TLTQ
-557 ITVQP
+557 

>member
-1 MLLLDLLA
+1 MLHTDTKARKTVKSHPRRIYLLALLLDLLA
-9 LAANQLAIHSS
+9 LAANQLAARSS
-20 TFADAY
+20 AFADAY

-36 GIGSVMG
+36 GIGSVTG

-53 LYATILFVLFD
+53 LYATLLFVLFD
-64 FVKQLCR
+64 FVKQFRR
-71 AVRAGA
+71 AIRAFVEYLRPAPVAQPRAGGVSQTFPPQA
-77 GCLHPAPGS
+77 DAARPA
-86 QAQAVRASQASLAH
+86 QLLAV
-100 AETATNSKGTTS
+100 
-112 GSAESQSDEPLQKY
+112 
-126 AGAAC
+126 
-131 PTHLLTAIARPLR
+131 ARPLR

-174 SEEAGLSVTIDAH
+174 SQEAGLSVTIDEH

-208 DTEAQLAASVT
+208 ATEAQL
-219 SDTNADVLRART
+219 DV
-231 SAGSATESS
+231 
-240 PATESLDATS
+240 PF
-250 EASGHSD
+250 
-257 ADETATTTTESSTA
+257 
-271 TAEASD
+271 
-277 PSAADEAMATTTES
+277 
-291 PAATAEAPDPSA
+291 
-303 ADEAMATATE
+303 
-313 SPAATAEASDP
+313 
-324 SAADETTATTIQVEG
+324 
-339 ACIGQTSETPK
+339 IGQTTETPK
-350 PSAAWLW
+350 ASAAWLW

-370 GQRYHR
+370 GQRYSR
-376 LSGHYPYPKP
+376 LSGHYPFPKP
-386 ILNTWILSI
+386 ILNTWLLSV

-499 AYWQQFEGKP
+499 AYWKQFEGKP
-509 AEAHEQLNDVYLKIQ
+509 AEAHEQLNDAYLKIQ

-536 TDLMLEYFAKNG
+536 TDLMLEYFAKNR
-548 TLAQCNSSA
+548 TLK
-557 ITVQP
+557 

>member
-1 MLLLDLLA
+1 MLRIDTPDKERPQKNKRRLYLLVLLLDLLA
-9 LAANQLAIHSS
+9 LAANQLAARSS
-20 TFADAY
+20 AFANAY

-36 GIGSVMG
+36 GIGSVTG

-64 FVKQLCR
+64 FVKQLRR
-71 AVRAGA
+71 AIRA
-77 GCLHPAPGS
+77 
-86 QAQAVRASQASLAH
+86 AV
-100 AETATNSKGTTS
+100 
-112 GSAESQSDEPLQKY
+112 
-126 AGAAC
+126 
-131 PTHLLTAIARPLR
+131 ARPLR

-174 SEEAGLSVTIDAH
+174 SQEAGLSVTLGEH

-208 DTEAQLAASVT
+208 ATEAQL
-219 SDTNADVLRART
+219 DV
-231 SAGSATESS
+231 
-240 PATESLDATS
+240 PF
-250 EASGHSD
+250 
-257 ADETATTTTESSTA
+257 
-271 TAEASD
+271 
-277 PSAADEAMATTTES
+277 
-291 PAATAEAPDPSA
+291 
-303 ADEAMATATE
+303 
-313 SPAATAEASDP
+313 
-324 SAADETTATTIQVEG
+324 
-339 ACIGQTSETPK
+339 IGQTTETPK
-350 PSAAWLW
+350 ASAAWLW

-370 GQRYHR
+370 GQRYSR
-376 LSGHYPYPKP
+376 LSGHYPFPKP
-386 ILNTWILSI
+386 ILNTWLLSV

-499 AYWQQFEGKP
+499 AYWKQFEGKP
-509 AEAHEQLNDVYLKIQ
+509 AEAHEQLNDAYLKIQ
-524 GQATGVRSYGHV
+524 GQSTGVRSYGHV
-536 TDLMLEYFAKNG
+536 TDLMLEYFEKNG
-548 TLAQCNSSA
+548 ALTQ
-557 ITVQP
+557 

>member
-1 MLLLDLLA
+1 MFNFHIIKTKTSAAMPSHSWRVYLLMLLLDLLA
-9 LAANQLAIHSS
+9 LAANQLAVRSS

-71 AVRAGA
+71 AVRVGVA
-77 GCLHPAPGS
+77 CVHSSRVS
-86 QAQAVRASQASLAH
+86 QDAQ
-100 AETATNSKGTTS
+100 
-112 GSAESQSDEPLQKY
+112 
-126 AGAAC
+126 
-131 PTHLLTAIARPLR
+131 THLLAAVARPLR

-149 LFLILSTL
+149 LFLILSSL

-208 DTEAQLAASVT
+208 DTEAQLAATAT
-219 SDTNADVLRART
+219 SDANADLLRART
-231 SAGSATESS
+231 SAGAGSAGNTTES
-240 PATESLDATS
+240 PTATA
-250 EASGHSD
+250 EASGPSA
-257 ADETATTTTESSTA
+257 ADEAAATTTESSTA
-271 TAEASD
+271 TAEASG
-277 PSAADEAMATTTES
+277 PSGAGET
-291 PAATAEAPDPSA
+291 AATA
-303 ADEAMATATE
+303 
-313 SPAATAEASDP
+313 
-324 SAADETTATTIQVEG
+324 IQVEG

-370 GQRYHR
+370 GQRYRR
-376 LSGHYPYPKP
+376 LSGHYPFPKP

-509 AEAHEQLNDVYLKIQ
+509 AEAHEQLNDAYLKMQ
-524 GQATGVRSYGHV
+524 GQTSGVRSYGHV
-536 TDLMLEYFAKNG
+536 TDLMLEYFAENG
-548 TLAQCNSSA
+548 TLTQCNSSA
-557 ITVQP
+557 VARRTAD

>member
-1 MLLLDLLA
+1 MMRTDTSDTNTQKKGTWRNYLFVLLLDLLA
-9 LAANQLAIHSS
+9 LAANQLAVRSS
-20 TFADAY
+20 AFADAY

-36 GIGSVMG
+36 GIGSVTG

-64 FVKQLCR
+64 FAKQLCR
-71 AVRAGA
+71 ALRV
-77 GCLHPAPGS
+77 
-86 QAQAVRASQASLAH
+86 
-100 AETATNSKGTTS
+100 
-112 GSAESQSDEPLQKY
+112 
-126 AGAAC
+126 GAAC
-131 PTHLLTAIARPLR
+131 VHSARISQDAQTHLLAAVARPLR

-208 DTEAQLAASVT
+208 DTEAQLAATAT
-219 SDTNADVLRART
+219 SDANADVLRART
-231 SAGSATESS
+231 SA
-240 PATESLDATS
+240 DA
-250 EASGHSD
+250 AG
-257 ADETATTTTESSTA
+257 TTTESATA
-271 TAEASD
+271 TAEASNTD
-277 PSAADEAMATTTES
+277 TASAS
-291 PAATAEAPDPSA
+291 
-303 ADEAMATATE
+303 ATE
-313 SPAATAEASDP
+313 SPTTTVGASGP
-324 SAADETTATTIQVEG
+324 SAADETAATTIQVEG
-339 ACIGQTSETPK
+339 ASIGQTSETPK

-370 GQRYHR
+370 GQRYRR

-386 ILNTWILSI
+386 ILNTWILSV

-479 FATLYAR
+479 FATLYSR

-509 AEAHEQLNDVYLKIQ
+509 AEAHEQLNDAYLKMQ
-524 GQATGVRSYGHV
+524 GQTSGVRSYGHV

-548 TLAQCNSSA
+548 TLTQ
-557 ITVQP
+557 

>member
-1 MLLLDLLA
+1 MLHTDTKARKTVKSHPRRIYLLALLLDLLA
-9 LAANQLAIHSS
+9 LAANQLAARSS
-20 TFADAY
+20 AFANAY

-36 GIGSVMG
+36 GIGFVMG

-64 FVKQLCR
+64 FVKQLRR
-71 AVRAGA
+71 AIRAG
-77 GCLHPAPGS
+77 
-86 QAQAVRASQASLAH
+86 V
-100 AETATNSKGTTS
+100 
-112 GSAESQSDEPLQKY
+112 
-126 AGAAC
+126 
-131 PTHLLTAIARPLR
+131 ARPLR

-149 LFLILSTL
+149 LFLILSAL

-174 SEEAGLSVTIDAH
+174 SQEAGLSVTLDEH

-193 ADLIALCDYLVTEIN
+193 ADLIVLCDYLVTEIN
-208 DTEAQLAASVT
+208 ATEAQLAASAENVT
-219 SDTNADVLRART
+219 GSTTGSDT
-231 SAGSATESS
+231 G
-240 PATESLDATS
+240 
-250 EASGHSD
+250 
-257 ADETATTTTESSTA
+257 
-271 TAEASD
+271 
-277 PSAADEAMATTTES
+277 
-291 PAATAEAPDPSA
+291 
-303 ADEAMATATE
+303 
-313 SPAATAEASDP
+313 AATAEASGT
-324 SAADETTATTIQVEG
+324 SGADEAAATTIEVDG
-339 ACIGQTSETPK
+339 ACIGQTMETPK

-357 HAGRT
+357 LAGRT

-370 GQRYHR
+370 GQRYRR
-376 LSGHYPYPKP
+376 LSGHYPFPKP
-386 ILNTWILSI
+386 ILNTWLLSV

-447 TIGADDLYFNYSGYV
+447 TIGANDLYFNYSGYV

-479 FATLYAR
+479 FATLYGR

-499 AYWQQFEGKP
+499 AYWKQFEGKP
-509 AEAHEQLNDVYLKIQ
+509 AEAHEQLNDAYLKIQ
-524 GQATGVRSYGHV
+524 GQSTGVRSYGHV

-548 TLAQCNSSA
+548 TLK
-557 ITVQP
+557 

>member
-1 MLLLDLLA
+1 MSNFHITETKSHMLHIYLLALLLDLLA
-9 LAANQLAIHSS
+9 LAANQLAARSS
-20 TFADAY
+20 AFANAY

-36 GIGSVMG
+36 GLGSVTG

-64 FVKQLCR
+64 FVKQLRR
-71 AVRAGA
+71 AIRAFTE
-77 GCLHPAPGS
+77 CLHPASAAQPRAGGVSQTFPS
-86 QAQAVRASQASLAH
+86 QADAARPAQLLA
-100 AETATNSKGTTS
+100 A
-112 GSAESQSDEPLQKY
+112 
-126 AGAAC
+126 
-131 PTHLLTAIARPLR
+131 ARPLR

-174 SEEAGLSVTIDAH
+174 SQEAGLSVTLDEH

-208 DTEAQLAASVT
+208 ATEAQL
-219 SDTNADVLRART
+219 DV
-231 SAGSATESS
+231 
-240 PATESLDATS
+240 PF
-250 EASGHSD
+250 
-257 ADETATTTTESSTA
+257 
-271 TAEASD
+271 
-277 PSAADEAMATTTES
+277 
-291 PAATAEAPDPSA
+291 
-303 ADEAMATATE
+303 
-313 SPAATAEASDP
+313 
-324 SAADETTATTIQVEG
+324 
-339 ACIGQTSETPK
+339 IGQTMETPK
-350 PSAAWLW
+350 ASAAWLW

-370 GQRYHR
+370 GQRYSR
-376 LSGHYPYPKP
+376 LSGHYPFPKP
-386 ILNTWILSI
+386 ILNTWLLSV

-447 TIGADDLYFNYSGYV
+447 TIGANDLYFNYSGYV

-499 AYWQQFEGKP
+499 AYWKQFEGKP
-509 AEAHEQLNDVYLKIQ
+509 AEAHEQLNDAYLKIQ

-548 TLAQCNSSA
+548 TLK
-557 ITVQP
+557 

>member
-1 MLLLDLLA
+1 MLHTDTKARKTVKSHPRRIYLLALLLDLLA
-9 LAANQLAIHSS
+9 LAANQLAARSS
-20 TFADAY
+20 AFANAY

-36 GIGSVMG
+36 SIGSVTG

-53 LYATILFVLFD
+53 LYAMILFVLFD

-71 AVRAGA
+71 ALRV
-77 GCLHPAPGS
+77 
-86 QAQAVRASQASLAH
+86 
-100 AETATNSKGTTS
+100 
-112 GSAESQSDEPLQKY
+112 
-126 AGAAC
+126 GAAC
-131 PTHLLTAIARPLR
+131 VHSEHVSQDAQTHLLAAVARPLR
-144 RFLGH
+144 HFLGH
-149 LFLILSTL
+149 LFLILSAL

-174 SEEAGLSVTIDAH
+174 SEEADLSVTLDEH

-208 DTEAQLAASVT
+208 DTEAQL
-219 SDTNADVLRART
+219 DV
-231 SAGSATESS
+231 S
-240 PATESLDATS
+240 
-250 EASGHSD
+250 
-257 ADETATTTTESSTA
+257 
-271 TAEASD
+271 
-277 PSAADEAMATTTES
+277 
-291 PAATAEAPDPSA
+291 
-303 ADEAMATATE
+303 
-313 SPAATAEASDP
+313 
-324 SAADETTATTIQVEG
+324 
-339 ACIGQTSETPK
+339 CIGQTMETPK

-370 GQRYHR
+370 GQRYSR
-376 LSGHYPYPKP
+376 LSGHYPFPKP
-386 ILNTWILSI
+386 ILNTWLLSV

-474 IDSTA
+474 VDSTA
-479 FATLYAR
+479 FATLYSR

-499 AYWQQFEGKP
+499 AYWKQFEGKP
-509 AEAHEQLNDVYLKIQ
+509 AEAHEQLNDAYLKLQ
-524 GQATGVRSYGHV
+524 GQTTGVRSYGHV

-548 TLAQCNSSA
+548 TLE
-557 ITVQP
+557 

>member
-1 MLLLDLLA
+1 MSNFRLTRAKVKVKVKTKASSHRENNVKSASLRIYLLALLLDLLA
-9 LAANQLAIHSS
+9 LAANQLAARSS
-20 TFADAY
+20 AFANAY

-36 GIGSVMG
+36 GIDSVTG

-64 FVKQLCR
+64 FVKQLRR
-71 AVRAGA
+71 AIR
-77 GCLHPAPGS
+77 
-86 QAQAVRASQASLAH
+86 
-100 AETATNSKGTTS
+100 S
-112 GSAESQSDEPLQKY
+112 G
-126 AGAAC
+126 
-131 PTHLLTAIARPLR
+131 IARPLLH
-144 RFLGH
+144 FLGH
-149 LFLILSTL
+149 LFLLLSAL

-174 SEEAGLSVTIDAH
+174 SEEAGLSVTIDEG

-193 ADLIALCDYLVTEIN
+193 ADLLALCDYLVTEIN
-208 DTEAQLAASVT
+208 DTEAQLAASAT
-219 SDTNADVLRART
+219 SDANADAENAHT
-231 SAGSATESS
+231 SA
-240 PATESLDATS
+240 D
-250 EASGHSD
+250 SG
-257 ADETATTTTESSTA
+257 
-271 TAEASD
+271 
-277 PSAADEAMATTTES
+277 ADEAVA
-291 PAATAEAPDPSA
+291 SA
-303 ADEAMATATE
+303 INMGGAYIG
-313 SPAATAEASDP
+313 
-324 SAADETTATTIQVEG
+324 ETQN
-339 ACIGQTSETPK
+339 TPK
-350 PSAAWLW
+350 ASAAWLW

-370 GQRYHR
+370 GQRYRR
-376 LSGHYPYPKP
+376 LSGHYPFPKP
-386 ILNTWILSI
+386 LLNTWILSV

-499 AYWQQFEGKP
+499 AYWKQFEGKP
-509 AEAHEQLNDVYLKIQ
+509 AEAHEQLNDAYLKMQ
-524 GQATGVRSYGHV
+524 GQTAGVRSYGHV
-536 TDLMLEYFAKNG
+536 TDLMLEYFAENG
-548 TLAQCNSSA
+548 SLTQ
-557 ITVQP
+557 

>member
-1 MLLLDLLA
+1 MFHFHIRKTKSSAEMHAHPRRVYLLMLLLDLLA
-9 LAANQLAIHSS
+9 LAANQLAVRSS
-20 TFADAY
+20 AFADAY

-64 FVKQLCR
+64 FAKQLCR
-71 AVRAGA
+71 ALCVGA
-77 GCLHPAPGS
+77 ACVHSPR
-86 QAQAVRASQASLAH
+86 VSQASRTH
-100 AETATNSKGTTS
+100 AEASINSKNVASST
-112 GSAESQSDEPLQKY
+112 ESQQHT
-126 AGAAC
+126 GAAC
-131 PTHLLTAIARPLR
+131 PTHLLAAVARPLLH
-144 RFLGH
+144 FLGH

-193 ADLIALCDYLVTEIN
+193 ADLIALCEYLVTEIN
-208 DTEAQLAASVT
+208 DTETQLAATT
-219 SDTNADVLRART
+219 SDANADVLRAHT
-231 SAGSATESS
+231 SAGTV
-240 PATESLDATS
+240 
-250 EASGHSD
+250 
-257 ADETATTTTESSTA
+257 TTG
-271 TAEASD
+271 
-277 PSAADEAMATTTES
+277 TTTES
-291 PAATAEAPDPSA
+291 PAATAEASGPSA
-303 ADEAMATATE
+303 ADEAAV
-313 SPAATAEASDP
+313 
-324 SAADETTATTIQVEG
+324 TTIQVEG

-370 GQRYHR
+370 GQRYRR

-386 ILNTWILSI
+386 ILNTWILSV

-479 FATLYAR
+479 FATLYSR

-509 AEAHEQLNDVYLKIQ
+509 AEAHEQLNDAYLKMQ
-524 GQATGVRSYGHV
+524 GQASGVRSYGHV

-548 TLAQCNSSA
+548 TLTQSQGLKN
-557 ITVQP
+557 

>member
-1 MLLLDLLA
+1 MMRTDTPDKKTLKKATWRTYLLALLFDLLA

-71 AVRAGA
+71 AVRVGVA
-77 GCLHPAPGS
+77 CVHSPR
-86 QAQAVRASQASLAH
+86 VSQASRTH
-100 AETATNSKGTTS
+100 AEASTNSKNASST
-112 GSAESQSDEPLQKY
+112 ESQQHTC
-126 AGAAC
+126 AAC
-131 PTHLLTAIARPLR
+131 PTHLLTAVARPLR
-144 RFLGH
+144 HFLGH

-208 DTEAQLAASVT
+208 DTETQL
-219 SDTNADVLRART
+219 DV
-231 SAGSATESS
+231 
-240 PATESLDATS
+240 PY
-250 EASGHSD
+250 
-257 ADETATTTTESSTA
+257 
-271 TAEASD
+271 
-277 PSAADEAMATTTES
+277 
-291 PAATAEAPDPSA
+291 
-303 ADEAMATATE
+303 
-313 SPAATAEASDP
+313 
-324 SAADETTATTIQVEG
+324 
-339 ACIGQTSETPK
+339 IGQTSETPK

-370 GQRYHR
+370 GQRYRR
-376 LSGHYPYPKP
+376 LSGHYPFPKP

-509 AEAHEQLNDVYLKIQ
+509 AEAHEQLNDAYLKMQ

-548 TLAQCNSSA
+548 TLTQSQGLKN
-557 ITVQP
+557 

>member
-1 MLLLDLLA
+1 MSNFHITETKSHMLHIYLLALLLDLLA
-9 LAANQLAIHSS
+9 LAANQLAARSS
-20 TFADAY
+20 AFANAY

-36 GIGSVMG
+36 GIGSVTG

-64 FVKQLCR
+64 FVKQLRR
-71 AVRAGA
+71 AIRA
-77 GCLHPAPGS
+77 
-86 QAQAVRASQASLAH
+86 
-100 AETATNSKGTTS
+100 
-112 GSAESQSDEPLQKY
+112 
-126 AGAAC
+126 AA
-131 PTHLLTAIARPLR
+131 ARPLR

-149 LFLILSTL
+149 LFLILSAL

-174 SEEAGLSVTIDAH
+174 SQEAGLSVTLDEH

-208 DTEAQLAASVT
+208 ATEAQL
-219 SDTNADVLRART
+219 DV
-231 SAGSATESS
+231 
-240 PATESLDATS
+240 PF
-250 EASGHSD
+250 
-257 ADETATTTTESSTA
+257 
-271 TAEASD
+271 
-277 PSAADEAMATTTES
+277 
-291 PAATAEAPDPSA
+291 
-303 ADEAMATATE
+303 
-313 SPAATAEASDP
+313 
-324 SAADETTATTIQVEG
+324 
-339 ACIGQTSETPK
+339 IGQTTEKPK

-370 GQRYHR
+370 GERYRR
-376 LSGHYPYPKP
+376 LSGHYPFPKP
-386 ILNTWILSI
+386 ILNTWLLSV

-499 AYWQQFEGKP
+499 AYWKQFEGKP
-509 AEAHEQLNDVYLKIQ
+509 AEAHEQLNDAYLKIQ

-536 TDLMLEYFAKNG
+536 TDLMLEYFVKNG
-548 TLAQCNSSA
+548 TLK
-557 ITVQP
+557 